1 MRVVAGSARGR
12 RLIAPPGTNVRP
24 TSDRV
29 REAIFNALGSLDAVD
44 DRVVLDLFAGTGA
57 LGIEALS
64 RGARQVVFVEKDP
77 AARAAIETNL
87 QTTGLGDRARLVRG
101 DALHF
106 VRDGSRRFDLVLL
119 DPPYR
124 FEHWA
129 TLLNDLAGAV
139 TPDAIVLLE
148 SDRELVLAEGWR
160 VERQK
165 RYGSTFVAI
174 ARPPESLRPSQPES
188 R

>member
-1 MRVVAGSARGR
+1 V
-12 RLIAPPGTNVRP
+12 
-24 TSDRV
+24 
-29 REAIFNALGSLDAVD
+29 FNALGSLDAVV

-64 RGARQVVFVEKDP
+64 RGAREVVFVEKDP
-77 AARAAIETNL
+77 AALTAVETNL
-87 QTTGLGDRARLVRG
+87 RATGLVERAHLVRG
-101 DALHF
+101 DAPHF
-106 VRDGSRRFDLVLL
+106 VRYGSRRFDLVLL

-124 FEHWA
+124 FEGWA
-129 TLLNDLAGAV
+129 TLLNDLAGVV

-148 SDRELVLAEGWR
+148 SDRELTLEEGWR

-174 ARPPESLRPSQPES
+174 ARPPESLRPSQPEP